1 MKHKISNYLSNELKL
16 ELSLEKTLI
25 TNASKEKAYFLGV
38 EIQRTSSVKGEIK
51 RYKNSKGHSQ
61 RVPTTSTVMN
71 APIRKLVDKIRD
83 KGIVEWKTGAL
94 REDNMNPLP
103 ILK

>member
-1 MKHKISNYLSNELKL
+1 M
-16 ELSLEKTLI
+16 EKTLI
-25 TNASKEKAYFLGV
+25 TNASKEKAHFLGT

-51 RYKNSKGHSQ
+51 RYKNFRGHPQ

-71 APIRKLVDKIRD
+71 APIKKLIKRLAD
-83 KGIVEWKTGAL
+83 KGIVKWNSTVMN
-94 REDNMNPLP
+94 EDNLNPQP